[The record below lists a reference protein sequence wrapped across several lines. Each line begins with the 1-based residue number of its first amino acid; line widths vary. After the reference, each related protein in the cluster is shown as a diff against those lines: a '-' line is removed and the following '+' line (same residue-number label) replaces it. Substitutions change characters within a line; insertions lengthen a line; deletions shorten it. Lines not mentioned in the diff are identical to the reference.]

1 MVNFNTSRLQL
12 FEGPQINDGFR
23 WFENHR
29 RSWSEIQSRTKGK
42 YGANEFWHW
51 TGDRDFG
58 RPVAIKFYLHYKKQ
72 DEEFLGLWW
81 DAYRPMDP
89 VELVRQLRDDPSRVC
104 VHYNIYEH

>member
-1 MVNFNTSRLQL
+1 MVNFSTSRLQL
-12 FEGPQINDGFR
+12 FEGPQTNDGFR

-29 RSWSEIQSRTKGK
+29 RSWSEIQSRTKEK

-51 TGDRDFG
+51 TGDGDFG
-58 RPVAIKFYLHYKKQ
+58 SPVAVQFYLHYQEQ
-72 DEEFLGLWW
+72 DEEMLGVWW

-104 VHYNIYEH
+104 VHYYIMEH